1 MSDIVERLR
10 ALEAW
15 IRQPTGEPY
24 NMNNDLFDDAA
35 DEITRL
41 RAENSSLSAWQC
53 FYTDGKT
60 GLVGDEHGNQY
71 CSMATK
77 VEQLLS
83 VLADTRTDNMRLREW
98 NAEIALNGREL
109 VAENE
114 RLRAAL
120 RDARVSVEGWADY
133 ASDYIKEKW
142 DLKGDLAR
150 IDAAL
155 EGK

>member
-1 MSDIVERLR
+1 MSSNDDIT
-10 ALEAW
+10 A
-15 IRQPTGEPY
+15 
-24 NMNNDLFDDAA
+24 
-35 DEITRL
+35 L
-41 RAENSSLSAWQC
+41 RAEI
-53 FYTDGKT
+53 K
-60 GLVGDEHGNQY
+60 
-71 CSMATK
+71 
-77 VEQLLS
+77 
-83 VLADTRTDNMRLREW
+83 RLRIE
-98 NAEIALNGREL
+98 NIQMQAALGYAIMAEDERHILPTNPYKCGTCDASSYLR
-109 VAENE
+109 AENE